1 MKGKLHGIIFSYE
14 KRSGLRELTESRM
27 PASVPFAGRYRLID
41 FILSSMVNAGMTDV
55 GVAIQGNYQSLLDHL
70 GSGKDWDLSRKHG
83 GLRLLP
89 AFADD
94 NVVGGIREYRGKMEA
109 LAGVRSYLEGIRQKH
124 VVLADSDLII
134 NIPMQDVYQ
143 AHIASGADI
152 TAVCTSNVESDAD
165 VTFFRLDETGRVR
178 ETLFP
183 LRDRAGCHRSLEIYV
198 LSKELLLNL
207 VDECMSHD
215 LTSFRGAVLQSKA
228 KELHIQSYVWDG
240 YAAQIR
246 SVKEY
251 YDRSLELLDPAIRRE
266 VFPAE
271 RPIHTKERNDAST
284 YVDPAGVCCNCLV
297 ADGCTIEGTV
307 ENSILFR
314 GVSVAKGA
322 EVKGCIL
329 MQDTTVSRDAVL
341 QNVIADKDVVVKDSC
356 TLMGTPG
363 YPMTIAKGSVV

>member
-1 MKGKLHGIIFSYE
+1 MKGRLHGIIFSYE
-14 KRSGLRELTESRM
+14 KRSGLRELTEARM
-27 PASVPFAGRYRLID
+27 PASVPFAGRYRLVD
-41 FILSSMVNAGMTDV
+41 FILSSMVNAGVTDV
-55 GVAIQGNYQSLLDHL
+55 GVVLQGNYQSLLDHL

-94 NVVGGIREYRGKMEA
+94 NVVGGVREYRGKMEA
-109 LAGVRSYLEGIRQKH
+109 LAGVRSYLQEIRQKH

-134 NIPMQDVYQ
+134 NIPLQDVYQ
-143 AHIASGADI
+143 SHIASGADI
-152 TAVCTSNVESDAD
+152 TAVCTSDTDSDAD
-165 VTFFRLDETGRVR
+165 VTFFRLDESGRVK

-183 LRDRAGCHRSLEIYV
+183 LRDRAGCHRSLEIYI
-198 LSKELLLNL
+198 LSKDLLLNL
-207 VDECMSHD
+207 VDECLSHD
-215 LTSFRGAVLQSKA
+215 QFSFRGAVLQAKA
-228 KELHIQSYVWDG
+228 DQLRIQSYVWDG

-251 YDRSLELLDPAIRRE
+251 YERSLELLNPSIRRE
-266 VFPAE
+266 VFAPG

-322 EVKGCIL
+322 EVKDCIL
-329 MQDTTVSRDAVL
+329 MQDATISRDAVL
-341 QNVIADKDVVVKDSC
+341 QHVICDKDVVVMDSR
-356 TLMGTPG
+356 TLMGHG
-363 YPMTIAKGSVV
+363 NYPMTIAKGSKV

>member
-14 KRSGLRELTESRM
+14 KRSGLRELTEARM
-27 PASVPFAGRYRLID
+27 PASVPFGGRYRLVD
-41 FILSSMVNAGMTDV
+41 FILSSMVNAGITDV
-55 GVAIQGNYQSLLDHL
+55 GVVLQGNYQSLLDHL

-94 NVVGGIREYRGKMEA
+94 EIVGGVREFRGKMEA

-134 NIPMQDVYQ
+134 NIPLQDVYQ

-152 TAVCTSNVESDAD
+152 TAVCTSNVDSDAD
-165 VTFFRLDETGRVR
+165 VTFFRLDDAGRVK

-183 LRDRAGCHRSLEIYV
+183 LRDRTGCHRSLEIYV
-198 LSKELLLNL
+198 LSKELLLKL
-207 VDECMSHD
+207 VDDCMSHD
-215 LTSFRGAVLQSKA
+215 LTSFRSAVLQAQAPS
-228 KELHIQSYVWDG
+228 LHIQGYVWDG

-251 YDRSLELLDPAIRRE
+251 YERSLELLDPSIRRE
-266 VFPAE
+266 VFPAG
-271 RPIHTKERNDAST
+271 RPIHSKERNDAST

-322 EVKGCIL
+322 EVKDCIL
-329 MQDTTVSRDAVL
+329 MQDTAVSRDAVL
-341 QNVIADKDVVVKDSC
+341 RHVIADKDVVVKEAC
-356 TLMGTPG
+356 TLMGTAN
-363 YPMTIAKGSVV
+363 YPMSIAKGSKV